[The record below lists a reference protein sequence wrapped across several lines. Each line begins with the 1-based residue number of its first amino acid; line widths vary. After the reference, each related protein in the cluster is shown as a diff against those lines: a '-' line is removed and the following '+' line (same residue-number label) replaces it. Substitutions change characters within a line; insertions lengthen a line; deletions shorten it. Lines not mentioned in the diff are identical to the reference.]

1 MTIIG
6 HIRVIFCL
14 FYQVK
19 TSAIEVAQTVLPKF
33 EIAIN
38 SPRDFMPEDK
48 KAHVVVYAK
57 YTHGKPLKG
66 KVDVLVCGYKKSVA
80 INGQE
85 KIEFDIE
92 KDLKYDQK
100 EGYKN
105 YRVFARVIE
114 DLTGLF
120 QEDYTCITINDTYV
134 ISAEPQSYVKFKQGN
149 TGSLTVRKILYIDWL
164 INFSFKKCVI

>member
-19 TSAIEVAQTVLPKF
+19 TSTIEVAQTVLPKF

-66 KVDVLVCGYKKSVA
+66 KVDVEVGGYKKSVA

-149 TGSLTVRKILYIDWL
+149 TGSLTVRKILYID
-164 INFSFKKCVI
+164 